1 MKKRLL
7 ILLFLLLSL
16 SLCAC
21 GSSKTIVIH
30 SPGKEISSSAVPV
43 TSAPAQNPAEPS
55 AEPTAAPVD
64 VPTDTPSAVSDI
76 PTQWYGWWKISSASG
91 DLKNM
96 YGHWWD
102 CCAELTSG
110 EDGQI
115 LSIWDEDM
123 EKETGLAAIRLLPG
137 SSPEAKS
144 MSMLDAESL
153 ENFSLKLSS
162 DEFGQLMHI
171 KGKYRSFARKG
182 GFSFEM
188 ILRPWGSRWDTGE
201 YLPYYYKDW
210 YLPLIEAGMAMP
222 EKIGD

>member
-16 SLCAC
+16 MLCAAC
-21 GSSKTIVIH
+21 GNEKTIVIH
-30 SPGKEISSSAVPV
+30 SPVKEINSTAVPE
-43 TSAPAQNPAEPS
+43 TSVPAQK
-55 AEPTAAPVD
+55 
-64 VPTDTPSAVSDI
+64 PTDTLTAASDV
-76 PTQWYGWWKISSASG
+76 PAQWYGWWKISSASG

-123 EKETGLAAIRLLPG
+123 EKNTGLAVIKLVPG
-137 SSPEAKS
+137 SPFEAES

-188 ILRPWGSRWDTGE
+188 FLRPWGSRWDTSE

-210 YLPLIEAGMAMP
+210 YLPLIEAGSAMP